1 MKEVFSSV
9 LSKSWL
15 LLMVLGAMLFCT
27 RLSLD
32 NLFKAFLIPI
42 VGYNYGF
49 RNINWKGVMST
60 FLVFPFFSTFRK

>member
-15 LLMVLGAMLFCT
+15 LLIVLGVILFCT

-32 NLFKAFLIPI
+32 NLFKAMYYRLLFMTYTW
-42 VGYNYGF
+42 VVKTN
-49 RNINWKGVMST
+49 NSHE
-60 FLVFPFFSTFRK
+60 

>member
-32 NLFKAFLIPI
+32 NLFKAMYYRLLLMTHTW
-42 VGYNYGF
+42 VVKTNNSYE
-49 RNINWKGVMST
+49 
-60 FLVFPFFSTFRK
+60 

>member
-15 LLMVLGAMLFCT
+15 LLMVLGAILFCT

-32 NLFKAFLIPI
+32 NLFKAMYYRLLLMTHTW
-42 VGYNYGF
+42 VVKTN
-49 RNINWKGVMST
+49 K
-60 FLVFPFFSTFRK
+60 